1 MEPLPPLRGGGP
13 AQPVGGGLP
22 LSPKRRPL
30 SARPRRNAPP
40 IAPPTGCHPRACGDP
55 SLTARHPSR
64 PSWPGED
71 PGMTIDGPNASAH
84 RRAPPTGCHPSES
97 WDPALTLRQRMNGSQ
112 PCARMTPADASH
124 PVQNPISL
132 TRGVTSNLRP
142 HTPISAQLT
151 HGPWHRAYTP
161 LTASSS
167 SDSRRTGEGAGPGG
181 ARVASHPAGQSGS
194 CGHSLARGPAQVV
207 VMIDHHRG
215 ADGRIVAPSPPER
228 RRASTQG
235 SHLSPLTVRA
245 PGSRGG
251 TQGPLLRRT
260 NRLDPWSR
268 LAAPLPTGR
277 RSIPQNPGAPRAA
290 RRARSIAFR
299 ALICS

>member
-1 MEPLPPLRGGGP
+1 
-13 AQPVGGGLP
+13 
-22 LSPKRRPL
+22 
-30 SARPRRNAPP
+30 
-40 IAPPTGCHPRACGDP
+40 
-55 SLTARHPSR
+55 
-64 PSWPGED
+64 
-71 PGMTIDGPNASAH
+71 
-84 RRAPPTGCHPSES
+84 
-97 WDPALTLRQRMNGSQ
+97 MNGSQ

-161 LTASSS
+161 SHCVLIERLETNGRG
-167 SDSRRTGEGAGPGG
+167 RRAGWCGGRLAPGGIERIVRAFPGPG
-181 ARVASHPAGQSGS
+181 S
-194 CGHSLARGPAQVV
+194 
-207 VMIDHHRG
+207 G
-215 ADGRIVAPSPPER
+215 ADDGHDRPSSRSGWADRRPIPPER

-235 SHLSPLTVRA
+235 SHLSPLAVRA

-277 RSIPQNPGAPRAA
+277 RSIPQTREPHGRPAGALVRLKA
-290 RRARSIAFR
+290 RRRNR
-299 ALICS
+299 H